1 MTSQG
6 SSAGG
11 GDAPPREGAPGG
23 GPMPSAELLSAS
35 RRQLLLESAGIAIS
49 SGGFGLV
56 YGLAARNAGFSPVEA
71 IAMSVLVFAG
81 ASQFAAVGLV
91 TGGLAWP
98 GIVLL
103 TALLNARH
111 LLYSAALA
119 PWFRNRS
126 KTRRASMAYVLT
138 DESFA
143 LSIAHFQRLGHLD
156 EPGYWIGAITSTYIP
171 WNVMT
176 AVGALLGGQIADPS
190 RLGLDVVFPAAMAGL
205 AVGLVT
211 ARRELVAAI
220 VGAGVAVPLGLVIG
234 PAAGIVAG
242 GLLGPL
248 AGMAVPPMR
257 RGSRWPAGSEAPLE
271 ASREA
276 QLLADAEA
284 AVGPDDEAGLP

>member
-1 MTSQG
+1 MPNQG
-6 SSAGG
+6 SAAG
-11 GDAPPREGAPGG
+11 GDAPPRGWAPGD
-23 GPMPSAELLSAS
+23 GPAPSTELLSAS

-119 PWFRNRS
+119 PWFRTRS
-126 KTRRASMAYVLT
+126 RARRASIAYVLT

-176 AVGALLGGQIADPS
+176 AVGAVVGGQIADPN

-211 ARRELVAAI
+211 ARRELVAAV
-220 VGAGVAVPLGLVIG
+220 VGAGVAVLLGLAIG

-248 AGMAVPPMR
+248 AGMAVPATR
-257 RGSRWPAGSEAPLE
+257 AGAGWTAAEEAPPDE
-271 ASREA
+271 SREA
-276 QLLADAEA
+276 RLLADAEA
-284 AVGPDDEAGLP
+284 AVDPRDEAGLP

>member
-1 MTSQG
+1 MSSQG
-6 SSAGG
+6 SSAG
-11 GDAPPREGAPGG
+11 DGAPSRGVAPG
-23 GPMPSAELLSAS
+23 RGSAPSAELLSAS

-119 PWFRNRS
+119 PWFRSRS
-126 KTRRASMAYVLT
+126 RARRASMAYVLT

-176 AVGALLGGQIADPS
+176 AVGALLGGQIADPN

-211 ARRELVAAI
+211 ARRELVAAV
-220 VGAGVAVPLGLVIG
+220 VGAGVAVPLGLAIG

-248 AGMAVPPMR
+248 AGMAVPAERPEAGR
-257 RGSRWPAGSEAPLE
+257 PANSEAPSD

-276 QLLADAEA
+276 RLLADAEA
-284 AVGPDDEAGLP
+284 AVDPRDEAGLP